1 MKAIMHNFKKG
12 NKDFIGAAFE
22 NNTEF
27 VNIVFN
33 TFDIYHMYWGQGDV
47 DYDRKTGNITDKIV
61 SRYSSTNIETSKY
74 DIGTIIKKVWRPGL
88 NIDVKK
94 ALEIDDGEM
103 QRGLKS
109 LKILS
114 DRLNDIL
121 LFIEPDTYALQC
133 HGHKI
138 RELLILACTEVESL
152 WKTYLDIAGQSKDR
166 ATTVNY
172 VKLNNALYLFEYKL
186 TLKAYPFNISYKPF
200 DGWNASSPTQ
210 TLPWYNAYNE
220 TKHDKIHN
228 FDKAKLEHCIQ
239 AIMAAI
245 IMFCVRYSPY
255 MLREDRSI
263 AATTITDLF
272 TVELDNPDKKAFY
285 IPAIKSYPM
294 ASGAFSAPLASTFE
308 HFWEIKPLV
317 I

>member
-1 MKAIMHNFKKG
+1 MHNFKKG

-220 TKHDKIHN
+220 TKHDKIHIAEPMN
-228 FDKAKLEHCIQ
+228 VNMDMIQDKLERLQKLLDTTDNEHLKEVKECIKQ
-239 AIMAAI
+239 VVPT
-245 IMFCVRYSPY
+245 FR
-255 MLREDRSI
+255 DK
-263 AATTITDLF
+263 D
-272 TVELDNPDKKAFY
+272 ELNNEKMKQ
-285 IPAIKSYPM
+285 
-294 ASGAFSAPLASTFE
+294 FE
-308 HFWEIKPLV
+308 HQKIVNQNQETNVEALV
-317 I
+317 